1 MAGGLL
7 QLASEG
13 VEDKYLTNNPEITY
27 FSKIYRRYTNFSSEM
42 KYLSTEQSFSFNDTI
57 SITIDKLGDL
67 VGKSFIEVEIP
78 SLHLSDSLIK
88 DTDFNIIKNN
98 KLSNLKNN
106 IDKAQINYDIFKN
119 FFKGEINFYRF
130 IKQILKTENI
140 DRFILKTEITG
151 YLFNIQ
157 NTRQK
162 LLLAIDNSIVE
173 KVDLFTMI
181 NQEIKNNTPLETII
195 NLIED
200 VVLNLNKFVK
210 KYYYILKDLQDEY
223 DNIAKGLIEYFWDR
237 YLGLNLF
244 ESYEIEID
252 GFVVEQYNKDTL
264 FIHLKSYY
272 PDQILEYLNTM
283 IGNIKKLN
291 EFNTSKPK
299 TKIYIPLIFWFCK
312 ESPNYL
318 PLVSLRYSDVILK
331 LKVNKLQNILFFQ
344 NIEEKFKLLKNLK
357 VKKNINLT
365 DISID
370 NKILKIDYNQES
382 DNYNIIMEHITRN
395 TIKNIF
401 PEISEI
407 DLNKIFSYSTDNK
420 SISLTDFGRIRREFA
435 DKSLLYKLFGKEIFF
450 EYNVMYSILKYLK
463 VNLLV
468 EYIYL
473 DEVEREKFATN
484 KLEYLID
491 VYKTNIF
498 NIGKQTLFNS
508 ELDFTNPTKLIYFYF
523 KPVGT
528 NFGLHQYDVK
538 NNNNYLVDFNEITD
552 FNIIVNGFNMFSN
565 NPFNDIYY
573 KYVSPYQYLNNELPE
588 GIHMKSFCLYP
599 NKSQPSGSIN
609 FSILK
614 GKLVKLQLSTKF
626 IEDYFDINKN
636 INQDDLY
643 LNFVIK
649 NYNILSIHKGKC
661 RILFTS

>member
-42 KYLSTEQSFSFNDTI
+42 KYLSIEQSFSFNDTI

-78 SLHLSDSLIK
+78 SLHLSDNLIK

-106 IDKAQINYDIFKN
+106 INKAQINYDNFKN
-119 FFKGEINFYRF
+119 YFESEIKFYRF

-140 DRFILKTEITG
+140 NLFILKTEILS
-151 YLFNIQ
+151 YISKLN
-157 NTRQK
+157 NRQK
-162 LLLAIDNSIVE
+162 LLLAIDNNIVE
-173 KVDLFTMI
+173 KIDIFRII
-181 NQEIKNNTPLETII
+181 NEEIENNTSLDVII
-195 NLIED
+195 NLIEGT
-200 VVLNLNKFVK
+200 VLNLNKFIK
-210 KYYYILKDLQDEY
+210 KYYYILKNLKDEY
-223 DNIAKGLIEYFWDR
+223 DNITKGLIEYCWDK

-272 PDQILEYLNTM
+272 PDQILEYLNVM

-299 TKIYIPLIFWFCK
+299 TRIYIPLIFWFCK

-318 PLVSLRYSDVILK
+318 PLVALRYSDVVLK

-344 NIEEKFKLLKNLK
+344 SIEKEFNLLKK
-357 VKKNINLT
+357 IKAEENINLT
-365 DISID
+365 EISID
-370 NKILKIDYNQES
+370 NKILKINYNQES
-382 DNYNIIMEHITRN
+382 DNYNIVMDSITRN
-395 TIKNIF
+395 TLKVIF

-407 DLNKIFSYSTDNK
+407 DLNRIFFYSSDNK
-420 SISLTDFGRIRREFA
+420 SISLTDFGRIRREFT
-435 DKSLLYKLFGKEIFF
+435 DKSLLYKLFGKEVFF
-450 EYNVMYSILKYLK
+450 EYNLMYSMLKYLK

-498 NIGKQTLFNS
+498 NIGNQQLFNS

-523 KPVGT
+523 KPDGT
-528 NFGLHQYDVK
+528 NFGLHQYDIK
-538 NNNNYLVDFNEITD
+538 KNNNYLIDFNEILD
-552 FNIIVNGFNMFSN
+552 FNIIINGFNMFST

-573 KYVSPYQYLNNELPE
+573 KYVSPYQYLTNELPE

-614 GKLVKLQLSTKF
+614 GKLIKLHLSQHF
-626 IEDYFDINKN
+626 IKKYFDINKN

-643 LNFVIK
+643 LNFMIK
-649 NYNILSIHKGKC
+649 SYNILSIHKGKC